1 MTLTSP
7 QHVAGTVPTVTT
19 GPDRLIAGQLLDA
32 LTEAVVAVDPEGR
45 VQHWNDAAERL
56 FGRTGDAAC
65 GHTVYELF
73 VPEESVEAAR
83 AWVAEVIEA
92 GSAQRDW
99 VVVDRSGSRST
110 VAVAGSRLTGPDGEV
125 IGMVG
130 VARDVGERN
139 RARSRFDARFW
150 RSGMPQILVGV
161 DGRVEEINDACSA
174 LLRMDR
180 HELVGT
186 SVAHVA
192 ADAEGDD
199 QVQALLAS
207 ARTGGATSRQY
218 RRVLCRGDGSR
229 LPALVTASVV
239 LDDDGGPSGIAAYLT
254 DLTGQEQAQRD
265 LRQKQALFRAL
276 VQRASDVAVVN
287 GPDGSVLYC
296 SPASEQIFGFPAA
309 HVLGGNGYDYV
320 HPDDEPEVRLT
331 FDRIAAQPEETA
343 TMRYRHRHAQGGWRW
358 VEVTVNNRLSDPE
371 IGGIVVNLRDV
382 TARVEAECALRASE
396 ERYRAIAETAQE
408 GIWVADAT
416 GRTLYLNAKMIELL
430 GHPAE
435 QVCGRPVL
443 EVLGVGQ
450 SALMALRLRDRE
462 QRGSEEY
469 DLEYAHPDGGQ
480 RWFRVASS
488 PLHDGASG
496 YVGSLAMVSD
506 ATEVRRGEAAL
517 RRLAL
522 HDSVTELPNRTLL
535 ADRLAQASERC
546 ARTRTPLTVLFVDI
560 DQFNVVN
567 DALGHAAG
575 DELLRAVAGRLCA
588 AARRGDTVGRFG
600 GDEFVVVAEGADA
613 DAGEQIAADL
623 QASLQEPFDL
633 EGRSIFV
640 SVSIGVATSPGSAP
654 GELLQHADAAM
665 YVAKSRGRRRSER
678 FDADTAGALRD
689 RLDLAAD
696 LRLALDTG
704 GLELHYQ
711 PVVDLADGTLLGV
724 EALARWTHP
733 VRGPVPSPL
742 FVAVA
747 EETGIAA
754 DLDRWVLNRACSDF
768 ARLRCAGV
776 VPDTAHLAVNVS
788 AGHVSNGDLVRDVLN
803 AVRTAGLPA
812 TALMVEVTESD
823 ALHDVDAAGKALQR
837 LRDAGVLVAIDDF
850 GTGYSSLAYLKQLP
864 VDRIK
869 IDRLFVDSIT
879 SSADDLAI
887 VASVVELSRAIGASV
902 IAEGI
907 ETRQQLDLLKRLGCQ
922 AGQGW
927 LWSRAV
933 PSAEL
938 PGLLAAQRGRGFDVD
953 HQSAR
958 APGRKADER
967 PVGEEHGLHRLLQLQ
982 AQGASLRTIAA
993 ALSSEGYRTPRGTGW
1008 HPRSVASV
1016 IADQAYPSLWP
1027 RGAGGEPG
1035 PPRPRH

>member
-1 MTLTSP
+1 LTSR
-7 QHVAGTVPTVTT
+7 QHIGATGTPA
-19 GPDRLIAGQLLDA
+19 PDRFIAGQLLDA

-56 FGRTGDAAC
+56 FGWTREQAC
-65 GHTVYELF
+65 GRTVHELF
-73 VPEESVEAAR
+73 VPEESVDAVR
-83 AWVAEVIEA
+83 TWVRDVIEA
-92 GSAQRDW
+92 GSALRDW
-99 VVVDRSGSRST
+99 SVVDRSGSRST

-161 DGRVEEINDACSA
+161 DGRVDEINDACSA
-174 LLRMDR
+174 LLGLDR
-180 HELVGT
+180 HELVGR
-186 SVAHVA
+186 SVAHVS

-218 RRVLCRGDGSR
+218 RRVLRRGDGSR
-229 LPALVTASVV
+229 LPVLVTASVV
-239 LDDDGGPSGIAAYLT
+239 LGDDGAPSGIAAYLT
-254 DLTGQEQAQRD
+254 DLTSLEQAERD
-265 LRQKQALFRAL
+265 LQQQEALFRAL

-309 HVLGGNGYDYV
+309 QVLGGNGYDYV
-320 HPDDEPEVRLT
+320 HPEDEAEVRRT
-331 FDRIAAQPEETA
+331 FDRVAARPEDTA
-343 TMRYRHRHAQGGWRW
+343 TMRYRHRHAQDGWRW
-358 VEVTVNNRLSDPE
+358 VEVTVSNRLRDPE
-371 IGGIVVNLRDV
+371 IGGIVANLRDV
-382 TARVEAECALRASE
+382 TARVEAECALRLSE
-396 ERYRAIAETAQE
+396 ERYRAIADTAQE

-416 GRTLYLNAKMIELL
+416 GRTLYLNAKMTELL
-430 GHPAE
+430 GRPAE
-435 QVCGRPVL
+435 QVYGRHVL
-443 EVLGVGQ
+443 EVLGAGQ

-469 DLEYAHPDGGQ
+469 DLEYAHPDGER

-496 YVGSLAMVSD
+496 YVGSLAMVCD
-506 ATEVRRGEAAL
+506 VTEVRRGEAAL

-535 ADRLAQASERC
+535 ADRLAQATERC
-546 ARTRTPLTVLFVDI
+546 ARSRTPLSVLFVDI
-560 DQFNVVN
+560 DQFKVVN

-575 DELLRAVAGRLCA
+575 DELLRAVAARLAA
-588 AARRGDTVGRFG
+588 AARPGDTVGRFG

-613 DAGEQIAADL
+613 DAGERIAADL

-633 EGRSIFV
+633 AGRSIFV
-640 SVSIGVATSPGSAP
+640 SVSIGVSTSPTSAP
-654 GELLQHADAAM
+654 DELLRHADAAM

-678 FDADTAGALRD
+678 FDADTADALRD

-696 LRLALDTG
+696 LRSALDTG

-711 PVVDLADGTLLGV
+711 PVVGLTDGRLLGL
-724 EALARWTHP
+724 EALARWNHP
-733 VRGPVPSPL
+733 DRGPVPRPL

-747 EETGIAA
+747 QETGLAA
-754 DLDRWVLNRACSDF
+754 DFDRWVLQRACADV
-768 ARLRCAGV
+768 ARLRRAGV
-776 VPDTAHLAVNVS
+776 VPDSAHLAVNVS
-788 AGHVSNGDLVRDVLN
+788 AGHVSDGDLVHDVLT
-803 AVRTAGLPA
+803 AARTAGLPP
-812 TALMVEVTESD
+812 TALMIEVTESD
-823 ALHDVDAAGKALQR
+823 AVQDVDAARSTLQR

-850 GTGYSSLAYLKQLP
+850 GTGYSSLAYLKRLP

-869 IDRLFVDSIT
+869 IDRLFVESIA

-907 ETRQQLDLLKRLGCQ
+907 ETREQLGLLKRLGCQ

-927 LWSRAV
+927 LWSPAV
-933 PSAEL
+933 PPAEL
-938 PGLLAAQRGRGFDVD
+938 PALLAAQPGRGFDVE
-953 HQSAR
+953 HQITQAPRRR
-958 APGRKADER
+958 ADDR
-967 PVGEEHGLHRLLQLQ
+967 PVGAEHGLRRLLQLQ
-982 AQGASLRTIAA
+982 AEGASLRTIAA
-993 ALSSEGYRTPRGTGW
+993 ALNAEGYRTPPGTRW
-1008 HPRSVASV
+1008 HPRSVANV
-1016 IADQAYPSLWP
+1016 IADRAYPTLWP
-1027 RGAGGEPG
+1027 SGTAEEPD
-1035 PPRPRH
+1035 PPTSRA